1 MGKRAAA
8 ASSEKKTAKA
18 SKVALPSS
26 GDVGSSLQGASKPV
40 LALSGESL
48 QKHLDRTRLVH
59 QVAGVLATDVA
70 SDQTS
75 LPAFDESQ
83 AILALKSG
91 EKSAYYVCS
100 MNLAWL
106 DPAFSPCP
114 AIPVSQ
120 NAIQRIHEHWFANG
134 PAGLESQSVVVTVLK
149 AEVDAGKMP
158 AFGTWRLTSAMES
171 IIAFYLAAAACAEK
185 VQNGATDSAA
195 EMDKWTDFLLSCPVT
210 IKVAESF
217 SDLEWLACQYRE
229 DKTQLAYLQLSPV
242 QRVFDIQAKKE
253 HMGMN
258 YTPQALID
266 LYTQKVKFSSKSE
279 QLTLNFIS
287 QCQVVYD
294 RGLCNRKVLEL
305 LLEDEKCNEPL
316 FDKLGKIHAC
326 LCKTQVEDE
335 IAWVFEFILDQGK
348 AKTLPEQSLTL
359 RFLAGS
365 QSTHHKGYVDLALY
379 KLRLKQYFLGEFMS
393 ADIMS
398 MPDKYKDK
406 LRDVFSSVQRF
417 RGHVGYPDR
426 QADLTWKCGWP
437 ASADACLEVFQDN
450 IKLFW
455 TTFHVER
462 VVINKRMPK
471 VIFFALIKHFWP

>member
-1 MGKRAAA
+1 MGKKAAA

-217 SDLEWLACQYRE
+217 SDLEWLGMSVPRRQDAVGV
-229 DKTQLAYLQLSPV
+229 LATVSSAA
-242 QRVFDIQAKKE
+242 RV
-253 HMGMN
+253 
-258 YTPQALID
+258 
-266 LYTQKVKFSSKSE
+266 
-279 QLTLNFIS
+279 
-287 QCQVVYD
+287 
-294 RGLCNRKVLEL
+294 
-305 LLEDEKCNEPL
+305 
-316 FDKLGKIHAC
+316 
-326 LCKTQVEDE
+326 
-335 IAWVFEFILDQGK
+335 
-348 AKTLPEQSLTL
+348 
-359 RFLAGS
+359 
-365 QSTHHKGYVDLALY
+365 
-379 KLRLKQYFLGEFMS
+379 
-393 ADIMS
+393 
-398 MPDKYKDK
+398 
-406 LRDVFSSVQRF
+406 
-417 RGHVGYPDR
+417 
-426 QADLTWKCGWP
+426 
-437 ASADACLEVFQDN
+437 
-450 IKLFW
+450 
-455 TTFHVER
+455 
-462 VVINKRMPK
+462 
-471 VIFFALIKHFWP
+471 